1 MLILASQS
9 PRRAE
14 LLRQIGVTFRALP
27 AHIDETPLAG
37 ESPAD
42 YVTRMAVEKARAI
55 HALHPK
61 APVLGSDTAVILDG
75 RILGK
80 PADRSDGIAMLRAL
94 GGREHQV
101 LTAVALAHGP
111 VERALSESRV
121 RFRAI
126 DADEAAR
133 YWDSGEPADKAGGYA
148 IQGLGAVFVERIEGS
163 YSGIMG
169 LSLFETAQLLR
180 RIGIHRP

>member
-14 LLRQIGVTFRALP
+14 LLRQIGVDFRVAP
-27 AHIDETPLAG
+27 AHIDETPRRA

-42 YVTRMAVEKARAI
+42 YVVRMAREKARATAAQ
-55 HALHPK
+55 HPGAL
-61 APVLGSDTAVILDG
+61 VLGADTSVILDD

-80 PADRSDGIAMLRAL
+80 PADREEGIAMLLAL
-94 GGREHQV
+94 SGREHQV
-101 LTAVALAHGP
+101 LTAVALAGTHPGQ
-111 VERALSESRV
+111 ALSASRV
-121 RFRAI
+121 RFRPVGHE
-126 DADEAAR
+126 EAAR
-133 YWDSGEPADKAGGYA
+133 YWATGEPADKAGGYA

-169 LSLFETAQLLR
+169 LPLFETAQLLADA
-180 RIGIHRP
+180 GLSRP